1 MKTKT
6 SMIKLCKFKLNFERG
21 LDNEQKKED
30 NAYKQASKQTSKQA
44 RHNYALFDVIINST
58 IKIKGALRPF

>member
-21 LDNEQKKED
+21 LGNEQKKED
-30 NAYKQASKQTSKQA
+30 NAYKQASKQA

>member
-21 LDNEQKKED
+21 LDNEQKKEN
-30 NAYKQASKQTSKQA
+30 NAYKQA

>member
-1 MKTKT
+1 MKMKT

-30 NAYKQASKQTSKQA
+30 NAYKQANKQA